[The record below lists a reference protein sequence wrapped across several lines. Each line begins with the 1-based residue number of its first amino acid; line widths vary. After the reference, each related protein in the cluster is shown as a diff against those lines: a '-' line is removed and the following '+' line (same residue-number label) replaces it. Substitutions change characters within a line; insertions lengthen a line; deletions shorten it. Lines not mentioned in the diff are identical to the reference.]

1 VFRQVV
7 SYYENAAGKFYLKDE
22 SKLTK
27 QLIHETLKLY
37 VFRIKSV
44 GKKDSKIVV
53 ILCVISVIT
62 PTLSTVR
69 DS

>member
-1 VFRQVV
+1 MFRQVV

-37 VFRIKSV
+37 VFRFESV
-44 GKKDSKIVV
+44 EKKDSKIVV
-53 ILCVISVIT
+53 TIVRDLRYHT
-62 PTLSTVR
+62 HAYTVR